1 MSHLLRMMIL
11 LRKSANAKGLLESA
25 RLRERATRRRR
36 RTRARASAA
45 SSSPRHLSR
54 RHHVPRPRG
63 HPTAPRSACPQPRSR
78 PRVKPAS
85 TTNSSRRGNRNRAP
99 ARRRC
104 PKSLA
109 EQRSWAPRARRRAGS
124 REPGYPASE
133 RMSRR
138 STRSL
143 SRHFRRLQMH
153 LRIYQSRRWHPST
166 PRRTLCLRR

>member
-1 MSHLLRMMIL
+1 MSHLLRMIFL
-11 LRKSANAKGLLESA
+11 NCLLESA

-85 TTNSSRRGNRNRAP
+85 TTNSSRRGNRNRAR

-109 EQRSWAPRARRRAGS
+109 EPRSWAPRARRRAGS

-143 SRHFRRLQMH
+143 SRHFRKTFRMH
-153 LRIYQSRRWHPST
+153 LRIYRSWRWHPST